1 MGMRPRKS
9 LEAPD
14 NLPTGDVTEEAKR
27 FHDLA
32 GERRELREEY
42 KKVAGKSWNKE
53 KQEQDGKE
61 EKVEWGEE
69 VSFDNLLQAI
79 EKGTIASLVPQ
90 EKVSPTAKRPSQLAE
105 SLHMLDAEA
114 GSFGKEHV
122 SPLRAEAKFE
132 SKYNAVS
139 EELAKLENLHD
150 EMDRQEFELL
160 RLRRGNLNVA
170 DRRLLAQFQT
180 VKDSIAAREMR
191 VRTDVETA
199 PAARLHELQTYRES
213 LQKYHF
219 AETPSRARYEDDI
232 RQLWEEGKNVL
243 LTGPTGTGKT
253 EMLVHLG
260 KKLYQRSPEIIR
272 SSERTGPADIF
283 GKTLLKS
290 TPEGGTETFFQ
301 LGRYTAAIDAGVPL
315 VVDEFNLL
323 DLKVRFQLKE
333 LYNRKPGDEVVI
345 QEDTG
350 TPHRIKE
357 GFAFAATAN
366 LKSDKYKERFDLD
379 PAESRVFE
387 MRRIEYLPKD
397 ELYDLAL
404 ATLMDAQGK
413 VRLSKI
419 DATDRL
425 KHLVEA
431 AEMIQGAYL
440 GVGEFFEDGGAT
452 KGKKWVLEKA
462 VLDPGKV
469 LSMLSG
475 WPAAEARG
483 DTFGVYL
490 DQQLISFTNKEDFP
504 EKDRNLLIKIFL
516 SKGFFAGREAS
527 EFLTSI
533 KPDKL
538 RTWGLKEKRGA
549 EERVDVPLR
558 AQDVALLDP
567 FEKRKLE
574 LAKLGA
580 EFLEEQFERVPYKEG
595 GKEYKPGSLLKGK
608 DGRVYKYVGMNA
620 EDQPV
625 LTPFEAKKVSTE
637 SREEFTALVERE
649 QTKLRAFFGKDV
661 DVPPVPASISP
672 EQYEHWKELHYEL
685 HYMPDEEMTEDKKYP
700 GWKKKPTSNIN
711 LFTAVKDKNNK
722 LAPDTLKLPGKWV
735 LADTREKPGWINDQT
750 TAQPYHDDG
759 VMEAALGEL
768 RAQGVIAGDAK
779 KGARFRISWEE
790 FQKPE
795 VKEKLAEV
803 LGVLAEQI
811 RLPRAIEAS
820 FLGNAHYPKW
830 GDTNSYEWFH
840 DTYQGSRHLIGG
852 YSGSGGLSSV
862 NWDGAGKRVDD
873 IGFRPLIVFS

>member
-1 MGMRPRKS
+1 MKAKEG
-9 LEAPD
+9 LGAPD
-14 NLPTGDVTEEAKR
+14 NLPIGDVTEEARR

-32 GERRELREEY
+32 SERRELREEF
-42 KKVAGKSWNKE
+42 KKVTGKSWNKE
-53 KQEQDGKE
+53 KHEAGERE
-61 EKVEWGEE
+61 EIPQAENDLDV
-69 VSFDNLLQAI
+69 LQRAI
-79 EKGTIASLVPQ
+79 EQGTIASLPTK
-90 EKVSPTAKRPSQLAE
+90 EKVNPSDKRANQLSE
-105 SLHMLDAEA
+105 SLRELYTEA
-114 GSFGKEHV
+114 GGFGTEHV
-122 SPLRAEAKFE
+122 PALRAEVKFE
-132 SKYNAVS
+132 SKYKIVS

-150 EMDRQEFELL
+150 ELDRQEFELL

-170 DRRLLAQFQT
+170 DRKLLAQFKA
-180 VKDSIAAREMR
+180 VKDSIVAREAR
-191 VRTDVETA
+191 VRTDVESG
-199 PAARLHELQTYRES
+199 PAARLHELEIYRES

-219 AETPSRARYEDDI
+219 AETPSRAKYEDDI

-243 LTGPTGTGKT
+243 ITGPTGTGKT

-283 GKTLLKS
+283 GKTLLKA

-366 LKSDKYKERFDLD
+366 LKSDKHKERFDLD

-413 VRLSKI
+413 VRLSKT
-419 DATDRL
+419 DAADRL

-440 GVGEFFEDGGAT
+440 GVGDFFEDGGAS
-452 KGKKWVLEKA
+452 KSKKWVLEKA

-469 LSMLSG
+469 ISMLSG

-483 DTFGVYL
+483 ETFGIYL

-516 SKGFFAGREAS
+516 SKGFFAGREAT
-527 EFLTSI
+527 EFLTTI

-549 EERVDVPLR
+549 EERVDTPLR
-558 AQDVALLDP
+558 AQDVAFLDP

-574 LAKLGA
+574 LAKLGD
-580 EFLEEQFERVPYKEG
+580 EFLGEQFERVPYKEE
-595 GKEYKPGSLLKGK
+595 GKEYKPGSLFKDK
-608 DGRVYKYVGMNA
+608 DGRVHTYVGMNA
-620 EDQPV
+620 EGKPV
-625 LTPFEAKKVSTE
+625 LTPFETKKAKSE
-637 SREEFTALVERE
+637 SREEFVALVERE
-649 QTKLRAFFGKDV
+649 AENLQKFFGKDI
-661 DVPPVPASISP
+661 DVPPVPDSITL
-672 EQYEHWKELHYEL
+672 EQYEKWKEMKFELHYL
-685 HYMPDEEMTEDKKYP
+685 PAEDMSENANYP
-700 GWKKKPTSNIN
+700 GWKKKPGKK
-711 LFTAVKDKNNK
+711 FTPNGNGIEFMEEAKNSQNS
-722 LAPDTLKLPGKWV
+722 LTPDTLQLTGAWV
-735 LADTREKPGWINDQT
+735 LVDTREKPAYKSGNQN
-750 TAQPYHDDG
+750 YKDDKFTQ
-759 VMEAALGEL
+759 VIKEL
-768 RAQGVIAGDAK
+768 RKANVIGEKGK
-779 KGARFRISWEE
+779 KGSRFNITWEE
-790 FQKPE
+790 LQKPE
-795 VKEKLAEV
+795 VKQKLAEILEV
-803 LGVLAEQI
+803 NPDQI
-811 RLPRAIEAS
+811 RLPRAIEWN
-820 FLGNAHYPKW
+820 FLGNAYYQQW
-830 GDTNSYEWFH
+830 GNTDTWEWFEEV
-840 DTYQGSRHLIGG
+840 YSGSGHLIGG
-852 YSGSGGLSSV
+852 DSDDGGLSSV
-862 NWDGAGKRVDD
+862 DWGNAGSRGGD